1 MGRRMFCRWWV
12 CSLSQ
17 SKGYKIIII
26 TVFDFVILMFY
37 REEDGRE
44 DSSVVFMHF
53 LDLFHP
59 TYLLTYLDS
68 KNNVALLTKQVNI
81 QYSPIQNSVYSMQT
95 VYSNHMVC
103 SNFHISTSADVVQ
116 AHLSIYISNNV
127 GSKVQREHICNYP
140 LVD

>member
-1 MGRRMFCRWWV
+1 MFCRWWV

-68 KNNVALLTKQVNI
+68 KNNVALLTK
-81 QYSPIQNSVYSMQT
+81 
-95 VYSNHMVC
+95 
-103 SNFHISTSADVVQ
+103 
-116 AHLSIYISNNV
+116 
-127 GSKVQREHICNYP
+127 
-140 LVD
+140 